1 MLAVVEKSGKPLF
14 FPAETQSRPSGGH
27 MDKCVL
33 ASCFLVLKLNE
44 FDMMEKN
51 QLFSVYLTAGQE
63 EDAKVSISSIS
74 DLLPFSR

>member
-1 MLAVVEKSGKPLF
+1 
-14 FPAETQSRPSGGH
+14 

-33 ASCFLVLKLNE
+33 ASCFPVLKLNE

-63 EDAKVSISSIS
+63 EDAVGLISSIS